1 MQPTVFRA
9 MFVCLLIWL
18 PAALAGAGESGSEEE
33 RGTLEIRFEVQT
45 RPGGE
50 TVVQGPAVISPFN
63 IGLSVR
69 ADGVQVNDDGTFSFE
84 ARGTYRLD
92 YHAVS
97 PGVTIDTDE
106 HRADRVQGKGKLAV
120 DGKLSLDLAWGH
132 GEGLQ
137 VWVTSVGSGSARQ
150 PATEAVPLPTWQL
163 VPSSRETEE
172 LGPDSRRET
181 VKYKASRPSR
191 VVGTVAVPLTERME
205 IKHVRNTD
213 IVPRG

>member
-1 MQPTVFRA
+1 
-9 MFVCLLIWL
+9 
-18 PAALAGAGESGSEEE
+18 
-33 RGTLEIRFEVQT
+33 LEIQFEVQT

-63 IGLSVR
+63 IGLSAR
-69 ADGVQVNDDGTFSFE
+69 ADGVQVQEDGTFAFE

-97 PGVTIDTDE
+97 PGMTIDMDE
-106 HRADRVQGKGKLAV
+106 HRADRVRGKGQLAA

-150 PATEAVPLPTWQL
+150 PATEAVPLPAWQL
-163 VPSSRETEE
+163 APISREMESSVRIAGAKRSGTGRAGP
-172 LGPDSRRET
+172 LGSSE
-181 VKYKASRPSR
+181 
-191 VVGTVAVPLTERME
+191 PL
-205 IKHVRNTD
+205 
-213 IVPRG
+213 PCL